1 MNKKRSSWLP
11 VAFLLLGQ
19 AACAVPATHAGNF
32 DLNSTVNPGSS
43 DSDSKVTLDKGN
55 DNLGDGNFGR
65 QRFTISSDVR
75 FGYDDNTLG
84 QPDSF
89 SFQAVNPNTGKIVT
103 ETQHVN
109 TSSSAFFNFD
119 LGVGYTAATSR
130 LSLTAGADVGVT
142 YYFDRPGRSY
152 DINGGISGRL
162 TYKLTPRAF
171 LDLSTYNAYESQG
184 DFGAS
189 DLTNFN
195 GQFGGS
201 GRTPGT
207 IADRDGDYFYTT
219 DNLTL
224 TYQLAPRVSLVG
236 SENIVAFA
244 YDDQP
249 YSTVQDRIE
258 VYTGLEL
265 QYLLLPT
272 LTLAADYRFGYID
285 YFSVSNDS
293 QTHFILGGF
302 DYSPN
307 QRLHASVRAGAEFRE
322 YFDTVGDET
331 SPYAT
336 ANVVYNLSHGS
347 AVSFSA
353 QYGIQEGDLAVQNT
367 ESDTISLGLDYN
379 QNITTKISAY
389 VGFYYTH
396 SFYETPTTD
405 NEGSFTEDT
414 YDVSVGARY
423 AINRHFSAELGYTHT
438 TVDSGV
444 QERSYD
450 RNRYFGGVRFSF

>member
-1 MNKKRSSWLP
+1 MNTKRFTWLSLP
-11 VAFLLLGQ
+11 LLLLGQ
-19 AACAVPATHAGNF
+19 ATGVLPSVRAGNF
-32 DLNSTVNPGSS
+32 DLNSTVNPSAS
-43 DSDSKVTLDKGN
+43 DTDSKVTLDKGN
-55 DNLGDGNFGR
+55 DDLGDGNFGR
-65 QRFTISSDVR
+65 QKFTISSDVR

-84 QPDSF
+84 QPDSI
-89 SFQAVNPNTGKIVT
+89 SFVATNPNTGKRVT
-103 ETQHVN
+103 ETENVN

-130 LSLTAGADVGVT
+130 LSLTAGADIGVS

-162 TYKLTPRAF
+162 TYKLTPRIF

-207 IADRDGDYFYTT
+207 VADRDGDYFYTT

-224 TYQLAPRVSLVG
+224 TYQFAPRVSAVF
-236 SENIVAFA
+236 SNNIVAFA
-244 YDDQP
+244 YEDTP

-258 VYTGLEL
+258 DYTGIEL
-265 QYLLLPT
+265 QYLVLPT
-272 LTLAADYRFGYID
+272 LTLAADYRYGYID

-293 QTHFILGGF
+293 QTHFVLGGF

-307 QRLHASVRAGAEFRE
+307 QRLHVSLRAGAEFRE
-322 YFDTVGDET
+322 YFDTVGDQT
-331 SPYAT
+331 SPYAQV
-336 ANVVYNLSHGS
+336 NVVYNLSHGS
-347 AVSFSA
+347 TVAFSG
-353 QYGIQEGDLAVQNT
+353 QYSIQEGDLSVQNT
-367 ESDTISLGLDYN
+367 DADTVQLGLDYN
-379 QNITTKISAY
+379 QNITSKISAY
-389 VGFYYTH
+389 LGFYYTH
-396 SFYETPTTD
+396 SVYLTPTTND
-405 NEGSFTEDT
+405 AGDFNEDT

-423 AINRHFSAELGYTHT
+423 AINRHFSAEIGYTHT
-438 TVDSGV
+438 TVESQV